1 MNMPRWIHWPRNRDT
16 GMVSWYVIAWRMLW
30 SPLIYAGMI
39 LMAVGLLC
47 GYGVRAM
54 ARFWDDV
61 N

>member
-1 MNMPRWIHWPRNRDT
+1 MIA
-16 GMVSWYVIAWRMLW
+16 WYVIAWRMLW